1 MSATTLHG
9 RPAAYEPGLHEL
21 ADGVHA
27 WIQPNGAWG
36 ESNAG
41 LVVGDGASALV
52 DTLWDQ
58 RLTRAML
65 AAMAPHIAAAPIAL
79 AVNTHSDGDHWWGN
93 AELPAAAEI
102 VTSAA
107 SLDAMR
113 REEPPHGLARMRRL
127 SAALSRMPGTAGA
140 IGRYVGPMLAPF
152 DVDGVTL
159 RFPGR
164 SFGGRTTEQ
173 VGGRTLELIE
183 VGPAHTAGDLVVHLP
198 GSGVA
203 FGADVLFFGV
213 TPAMWAG
220 PVANWIAA
228 LDLLDGLDADRF
240 VPGHGPVGGRAE
252 IAALRDYWTWLSDG
266 IARHHEA
273 GRSAMQAARA
283 LIREPAFRQF
293 RDWGEAERIV
303 INATT
308 IHRHLA
314 GKGPVPTT
322 PPARARLFAHV
333 AAIQRELAALG

>member
-1 MSATTLHG
+1 MSATSLHG
-9 RPAAYEPGLHEL
+9 SPVAYEPGLHEL

-27 WIQPNGAWG
+27 WLQPNGAWG

-41 LVVGDGASALV
+41 LVVGDGASALI

-65 AAMAPHIAAAPIAL
+65 AAMAPHTAQAPIAL

-93 AELPAAAEI
+93 AELPAATDV
-102 VTSAA
+102 VTSAT
-107 SLDAMR
+107 SLEAMR
-113 REEPPHGLARMRRL
+113 REEPPHGLVRMRRL
-127 SAALSRMPGTAGA
+127 TSALRRMPGPAGG

-152 DVDGVTL
+152 DFDGVTL
-159 RFPGR
+159 RYPRRTFSGR
-164 SFGGRTTEQ
+164 ATEQ

-198 GSGVA
+198 GSGVV

-228 LDLLDGLDADRF
+228 LDLIDGLDADRF

-252 IAALRDYWTWLSDG
+252 LAALRDYLRWLDDG
-266 IARHHEA
+266 VDRHHAAGHNPAEA
-273 GRSAMQAARA
+273 IRAM
-283 LIREPAFRQF
+283 IRDPEFRRF
-293 RDWGEAERIV
+293 RDWTQPERIT
-303 INATT
+303 INVAT
-308 IHRHLA
+308 IYRQRA
-314 GKGPVPTT
+314 GREHPSST
-322 PPARARLFAHV
+322 PRARARLFAHV
-333 AAIQRELAALG
+333 AATEREIAALR